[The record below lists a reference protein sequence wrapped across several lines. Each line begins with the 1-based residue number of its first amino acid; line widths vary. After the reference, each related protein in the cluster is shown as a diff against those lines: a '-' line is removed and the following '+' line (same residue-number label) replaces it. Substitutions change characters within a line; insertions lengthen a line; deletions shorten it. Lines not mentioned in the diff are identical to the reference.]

1 MGLGNKKAVLDTM
14 KRVYRYQAANQTRS
28 VIRRS
33 GKTRFIKDTD
43 WERGV
48 FWSCASTAWLATD
61 DNEYLDGV
69 MTYALHTGFR
79 TGPNSR
85 FADDHVCSQAYLDVY
100 PIINQIEALDPTI
113 KALDIMIDNPEP
125 GRKDWWWCDSLFM
138 APPAFAALARQ
149 TGESK
154 YLDYMNTAYW
164 DSVEHLFD
172 EDTGLFYRDYRY
184 IPDGLGNELR
194 EANGNK
200 VFWSRGI
207 GWVLASVPRLM
218 ARMPDDYPEI
228 DRYLEL
234 FSRLAEQVIKYQ
246 QEDGFWRTSLLDPEG
261 FPAPES
267 SATSLFC
274 YGLAWGINNG
284 QLDRETYL
292 PVVEKAW
299 KALQGCIHETG
310 MIGWVQLPAF
320 NPRDVKFEHNI
331 DYGAGA
337 FMLAAT
343 EISILTDLS
352 V

>member
-1 MGLGNKKAVLDTM
+1 MALGTKQDILDTM

-48 FWSCASTAWLATD
+48 FWSCTSAAWLATD
-61 DNEYLDGV
+61 DNEYLEGV
-69 MTYALHTGFR
+69 MNYALHTGFR
-79 TGPNSR
+79 AGPNAR
-85 FADDHVCSQAYLDVY
+85 FADDHICCQAYLDLY
-100 PIINQIEALDPTI
+100 PVVDQPEALEPTI
-113 KALDIMIDNPEP
+113 KALDIMIDSPEL

-138 APPAFAALARQ
+138 APPAFAALSKQ
-149 TGESK
+149 TGDAK
-154 YLDYMNTAYW
+154 YLEYMNTAYW
-164 DSVEHLFD
+164 DSVDHLLD
-172 EDTGLFYRDYRY
+172 PETGLFYRDYRY
-184 IPDGLGNELR
+184 IPDGAGSELR
-194 EANGNK
+194 ETNGNK

-218 ARMPDDYPEI
+218 ARMPEDYSERS
-228 DRYLEL
+228 RYLEL
-234 FSRLAEQVIKYQ
+234 FNNLASEVIQYQ
-246 QEDGFWRTSLLDPEG
+246 QADGFWRTSLLDPEN

-284 QLDRETYL
+284 QLDRDTYL

-299 KALQGCIHETG
+299 QALQGCIHDNG

-343 EISILTDLS
+343 EVAHL
-352 V
+352 VK

>member
-1 MGLGNKKAVLDTM
+1 MTFGTKQQVLDTM

-28 VIRRS
+28 VVRRS

-48 FWSCASTAWLATD
+48 FWSCASAAWKATD
-61 DNEYLDGV
+61 DAEYLDGV
-69 MTYALHTGFR
+69 MDYALHTGFR
-79 TGPNSR
+79 TGPNAR
-85 FADDHVCSQAYLDVY
+85 FADDHICCQAYLDVY
-100 PIINQIEALDPTI
+100 PVVDQIEALDSTV
-113 KALDIMIDNPEP
+113 KALDIMVDSPEP

-138 APPAFAALARQ
+138 APPSFAALTKQ
-149 TGESK
+149 TGDNK
-154 YLDYMNTAYW
+154 YVDYMNIAYW

-172 EDTGLFYRDYRY
+172 PETGLFYRDYRY
-184 IPDGLGNELR
+184 IPDGKGGELR
-194 EANGNK
+194 EANGEK

-218 ARMPDDYPEI
+218 ARLPE
-228 DRYLEL
+228 DFADKARYLDL
-234 FSRLAEQVIKYQ
+234 FKNLAAEVIKYQ
-246 QEDGFWRTSLLDPEG
+246 QDDGFWRTSLLDPEN

-284 QLDRETYL
+284 ELDRETYL
-292 PVVEKAW
+292 PVLEKAW
-299 KALQGCIHETG
+299 AALQTAIHDNG
-310 MIGWVQLPAF
+310 MMGWVQLPAF

-337 FMLAAT
+337 FLLAAT
-343 EISILTDLS
+343 EVAHLAD
-352 V
+352 

>member
-1 MGLGNKKAVLDTM
+1 MALGTKQDILDTM

-48 FWSCASTAWLATD
+48 FWSCTSAAWLATD

-69 MTYALHTGFR
+69 MNYALHTGFR
-79 TGPNSR
+79 TGPNAR
-85 FADDHVCSQAYLDVY
+85 FADDHICCQAYLDVY
-100 PIINQIEALDPTI
+100 PVVDQAEALEPTI
-113 KALDIMIDNPEP
+113 KALDIMVDSPEL

-138 APPAFAALARQ
+138 APPAFAALSKQ
-149 TGESK
+149 TGDAK
-154 YLDYMNTAYW
+154 YLEYMNTAYW
-164 DSVEHLFD
+164 DSVDHLLD
-172 EDTGLFYRDYRY
+172 PDTGLFYRDYRY
-184 IPDGLGNELR
+184 IPDGSGNELR

-218 ARMPDDYPEI
+218 AHLPEDYPERN
-228 DRYLEL
+228 RYLEL
-234 FSRLAEQVIKYQ
+234 FNNLAAEVIKYQ
-246 QEDGFWRTSLLDPEG
+246 QADGFWRTSLLDPES

-267 SATSLFC
+267 SAAALFC
-274 YGLAWGINNG
+274 YGLAWGINSG
-284 QLDRETYL
+284 QLDRDTYY

-299 KALQGCIHETG
+299 GALQGCIHDNG

-320 NPRDVKFEHNI
+320 NPRDVQFEHNI

-343 EISILTDLS
+343 EVAHL
-352 V
+352 VK